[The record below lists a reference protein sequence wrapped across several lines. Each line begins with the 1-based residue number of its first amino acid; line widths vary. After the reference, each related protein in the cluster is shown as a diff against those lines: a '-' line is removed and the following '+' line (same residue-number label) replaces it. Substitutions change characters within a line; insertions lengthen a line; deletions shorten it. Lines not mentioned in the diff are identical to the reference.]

1 MRAACARK
9 NGLKERRRGPRTHNI
24 RQGREGGGL
33 ALARHGEEM
42 EGRKEGRMAMLM
54 KQRQVACALFVC
66 VIRFAQSCP
75 ATRRRCRRRLN
86 NRLSRL
92 RNQHHA
98 RKEGRNRISSW
109 FMRPPR
115 RPSLYSPT
123 LRFRAFIRRRLPP
136 ASFLRSFSRSLPL
149 RPAFRP
155 SVRPSVVPI
164 TAPALPSRHA
174 SAHSIMAKP
183 RGTHPPSVR
192 RTAGPILN
200 GSLSPFNAEKEHRS
214 EGRKKTR
221 LAGLE
226 EREGRYGACDARA
239 PGRG

>member
-1 MRAACARK
+1 
-9 NGLKERRRGPRTHNI
+9 
-24 RQGREGGGL
+24 
-33 ALARHGEEM
+33 
-42 EGRKEGRMAMLM
+42 MLM

-66 VIRFAQSCP
+66 VIRFAQSGP

-92 RNQHHA
+92 RNQRHA

-155 SVRPSVVPI
+155 SVRPSVRCAHYRARFAF
-164 TAPALPSRHA
+164 TSCLRTLNYGQTTRHA
-174 SAHSIMAKP
+174 SSVC
-183 RGTHPPSVR
+183 PPDGR
-192 RTAGPILN
+192 PNIEWF
-200 GSLSPFNAEKEHRS
+200 PF
-214 EGRKKTR
+214 TV
-221 LAGLE
+221 
-226 EREGRYGACDARA
+226 
-239 PGRG
+239 